1 MPWSEPENNGTKPF
15 ISLDTKDSCFPFK
28 GKDGIGMG
36 VLISMLEI
44 AISP

>member
-1 MPWSEPENNGTKPF
+1 MGRTEVGVGHQSSRGA
-15 ISLDTKDSCFPFK
+15 SLTFPFK
-28 GKDGIGMG
+28 GKDGMGMG